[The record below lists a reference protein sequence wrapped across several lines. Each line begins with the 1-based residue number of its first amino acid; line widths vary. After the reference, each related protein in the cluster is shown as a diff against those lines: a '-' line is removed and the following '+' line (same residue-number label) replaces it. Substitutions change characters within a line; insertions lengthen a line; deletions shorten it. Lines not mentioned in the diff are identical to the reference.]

1 MGAFYRQISNLYM
14 LTIPGTVFC
23 RKKKAPAACWEASTG
38 LLIIY
43 TCSKFQERPFCRK
56 KKTPAACSEAS
67 TGFLKST
74 KFRYSPLFAAI
85 CRYIH
90 CNIRRYSP
98 LIPPKIG
105 SHRWQPNI
113 LCFYTSW
120 YVFCKYDL
128 SSSHDH
134 HCNHRIEFLCKG
146 PVRMRRDVVP

>member
-1 MGAFYRQISNLYM
+1 MKIQHYSSPHIRLPYMGAFYRQISNLYM

-67 TGFLKST
+67 TGFFKST
-74 KFRYSPLFAAI
+74 KFRYSPLFAAS
-85 CRYIH
+85 
-90 CNIRRYSP
+90 RRYSP
-98 LIPPKIG
+98 LIAALSIATFAAIRRYLPLIPPNIG

-113 LCFYTSW
+113 
-120 YVFCKYDL
+120 VD
-128 SSSHDH
+128 
-134 HCNHRIEFLCKG
+134 
-146 PVRMRRDVVP
+146 